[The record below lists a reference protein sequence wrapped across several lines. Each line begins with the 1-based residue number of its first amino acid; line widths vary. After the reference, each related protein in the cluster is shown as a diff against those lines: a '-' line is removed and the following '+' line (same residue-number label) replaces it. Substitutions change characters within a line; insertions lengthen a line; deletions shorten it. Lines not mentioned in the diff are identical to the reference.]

1 MVIAIPQ
8 LPPISAVATSQ
19 TSQAINGQV
28 QLGEVLSTQT
38 LDVDA
43 VSDQTT
49 AETSATGNTYSA
61 AVEAGDVNVQST
73 QSMQGNAGATATLN
87 VTTDAGLQVSMTT
100 EGTGNTAEADT
111 LGGGALTGTFRQDT
125 GPVSITSESQINADA
140 AQAGDLTVSTNA
152 IANTQGLGAI
162 GGTVDG
168 TVTQTSQAL
177 TQSNSGAI
185 LQVASGTATFSALAV
200 SNNVTA
206 TGTDGSSQTVSVNQS
221 MTGARTQAAQFLAV
235 GEVQTL
241 VNGVT
246 ATGNNVSVT
255 NDGAELNVTTVQDNE
270 SYLRAQAE
278 TTAFQFGLSSTVATG
293 VGNSVM
299 AGETSGD
306 VNVDN
311 TQTNGGAGIQVSA
324 ASAGT
329 DGYDLSSSATAMG
342 NAVTGFAC
350 SLCGGR
356 MTVTNSQTNSADV
369 SATSSLSLGAG
380 TGGSARSATG
390 VATAVGNSATFYV
403 SKPGG

>member
-28 QLGEVLSTQT
+28 QLGDVLSTQT

-49 AETSATGNTYSA
+49 AETSATGNAYSA
-61 AVEAGDVNVQST
+61 AVQAGDVNVQST

-206 TGTDGSSQTVSVNQS
+206 TGTDGSSQTINVNQS

-235 GEVQTL
+235 GEAQTL
-241 VNGVT
+241 VNAAT
-246 ATGNNVSVT
+246 ATGNNVSAT
-255 NDGAELNVTTVQDNE
+255 NEGGELNVTAVQDNE
-270 SYLRAQAE
+270 SYLRVQAE
-278 TTAFQFGLSSTVATG
+278 TTAYQFGLSSTVATG

-356 MTVTNSQTNSADV
+356 MTVTNSQTNSTDV

-403 SKPGG
+403 SHPGS